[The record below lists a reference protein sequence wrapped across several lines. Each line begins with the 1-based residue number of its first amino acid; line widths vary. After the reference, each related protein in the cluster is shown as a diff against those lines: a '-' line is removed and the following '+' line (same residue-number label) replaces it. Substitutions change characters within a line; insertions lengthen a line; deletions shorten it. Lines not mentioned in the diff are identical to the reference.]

1 MPSNTPVSLLKT
13 AAHLYR
19 LRSRLK
25 KQDKYFRQHLPPL
38 LAALEAGQTGHFAPS
53 SLKRF
58 NKYWQLALNVVCS
71 SFYDLVGKQLSQE
84 EHQRILLLSVFGP
97 LYDDLFDDNIL
108 SHEKIE
114 AFTLRPEDHTPGSF
128 KEHALRKIYLMLLEQ
143 APCREKLLQH
153 MHEVFTWQKASLK
166 QLQPGLC
173 EEELYQIT
181 YRKSYY
187 SILLF
192 HSILDHY
199 PSEAVS
205 EMLFPMAGLLQLTND
220 AFDVYKDIQSGIY
233 TIPNLY
239 LDYERIQQKFLSDV
253 AQFNRSLA
261 RLPFIP
267 EAKGN
272 YRITIH
278 ALHAMGWMALEQL
291 KENTRGIE
299 DSRALNML
307 SRKQLV
313 CDMDNFPQKLRWV
326 KQVKQLANHH

>member
-1 MPSNTPVSLLKT
+1 MPNTPVTLLKT
-13 AAHLYR
+13 AAHLYK
-19 LRSRLK
+19 LRRQLR
-25 KQDKYFRQHLPPL
+25 KQNSYFRQHLPPL
-38 LAALEAGQTGHFAPS
+38 LASLEAGQTDAFDPS
-53 SLKRF
+53 SVKRF
-58 NKYWQLALNVVCS
+58 NKYWQLALNLVCN
-71 SFYDLVGKQLSQE
+71 SFYDLMGKQLSRQ
-84 EHQRILLLSVFGP
+84 EHQRILMMSVFGP

-114 AFTLRPEDHTPGSF
+114 AFTLHPENHEPASF
-128 KEHALRKIYLMLLEQ
+128 KEHALQKIYLLLLSQ
-143 APCREKLLQH
+143 APDRQKLLQH
-153 MHEVFTWQKASLK
+153 MHLVFVWQKASLK
-166 QLQPGLC
+166 QLHRGIE

-181 YRKSYY
+181 YRKSYH

-199 PSEAVS
+199 PSEAVF

-239 LDYERIQQKFLSDV
+239 LDYDRIQQKFLRDV
-253 AQFNRSLA
+253 AEFNRTLA

-272 YRITIH
+272 YKITIH

-291 KENTRGIE
+291 KENTRHAGNHE
-299 DSRALNML
+299 ALSLL

-313 CDMDNFPQKLRWV
+313 CDMDNFPQKLRWI
-326 KQVKQLANHH
+326 KQVKELSNHQ